1 MNDTNASL
9 LIADDHVLFGEGII
23 SMLRDTYH
31 FLGLV
36 TDGKHVMNAILER
49 NPALVLLDINLPSID
64 GLELAK
70 LIKSNFSEVSVI
82 FLTMY
87 NEGKFVEQAQKLK
100 VDGYMLKHS
109 TKEELIVAIDKVL
122 SGEKYFDPKLN
133 LEKTNL
139 HQTDYFVKK
148 FLLTPREVEIIRLIK
163 KGASSGQ
170 IAEALH
176 LSEETVRS
184 HRKNIHFKLGV
195 SKVSELIEFANAN
208 GL

>member
-1 MNDTNASL
+1 MNDSKASL
-9 LIADDHVLFGEGII
+9 LIADDHVLFSEGII
-23 SMLRDTYH
+23 SMLQDTYH

-36 TDGKHVMNAILER
+36 TDGKQVMNAILEKK
-49 NPALVLLDINLPSID
+49 PALILLDINLPTID

-70 LIKSNFSEVSVI
+70 LIKSNFTEVRVI

-122 SGEKYFDPKLN
+122 LGEKYFDPKLN

-148 FLLTPREVEIIRLIK
+148 YLLTPREVEIIRLIK

-170 IAEALH
+170 IAEALY

>member
-1 MNDTNASL
+1 MNDSKASL

-36 TDGKHVMNAILER
+36 ADGKHVMNAILEM
-49 NPALVLLDINLPSID
+49 NPVLVLLDINLPSIN

-70 LIKSNFSEVSVI
+70 LIKSNCSKIRVI

-170 IAEALH
+170 IAEALY